1 MRNFL
6 LFVLFANLSFS
17 QQNET
22 FVSANEKYNSGDFV
36 TAIKK
41 YNEIIINGD
50 HSPEVYFNLG
60 NAYYKLDSLAL
71 GIYYYETGLKYFPND
86 FNLTQNLEYLNNL
99 TIDDIEPLPLDVVSK
114 QAHYIFKYYSLHTWS
129 ILCITLGGISSFLF
143 LFYYLSN
150 STIIKRTT
158 FTLFVLSLI
167 LTFCL
172 LLVSYS
178 NYNAQNNFQYAI
190 VFDETV
196 EVNLEPNNNSEVL
209 FELHEGAKIE
219 ILEDFDT
226 DWIKIKL
233 IDGQIGWV
241 IKNQIKV
248 I

>member
-6 LFVLFANLSFS
+6 LFVLFTNLIYS
-17 QQNET
+17 QQKDI
-22 FVSANEKYNSGDFV
+22 FVTANEKYNSGDFV
-36 TAIKK
+36 TAIEK

-71 GIYYYETGLKYFPND
+71 GIYYYEIGLKYFPND
-86 FNLTQNLEYLNNL
+86 FNLSQNLEYLNNL
-99 TIDDIEPLPLDVVSK
+99 TIDDIEPLPSDIVSK
-114 QAHYIFKYYSLHTWS
+114 QTDYIFNYFSLHTWS
-129 ILCITLGGISSFLF
+129 ILCVILGVISSFLF

-150 STIIKRTT
+150 STRIKRTS
-158 FTLFVLSLI
+158 FILFVLSLI

-172 LLVSYS
+172 LLVSYG
-178 NYNAQNNFQYAI
+178 NYTAQNNFQYAI

-196 EVNLEPNNNSEVL
+196 EVNLEPNKNSEVL
-209 FELHEGAKIE
+209 FELHEGTKIE
-219 ILEDFDT
+219 ILEDFDK

-233 IDGQIGWV
+233 SNGQEGWI

>member
-1 MRNFL
+1 MKNFL
-6 LFVLFANLSFS
+6 LFILFTNLIFS
-17 QQNET
+17 QQKEN

-36 TAIKK
+36 SAIQK

-71 GIYYYETGLKYFPND
+71 GIYYYEIGLKYFPND
-86 FNLTQNLEYLNNL
+86 FNLSQNLEYLNHL
-99 TIDDIEPLPLDVVSK
+99 TIDDIEALPFNIVSK
-114 QAHYIFKYYSLHTWS
+114 KTDYIFNYFSLHTWS
-129 ILCITLGGISSFLF
+129 LLCIALGVTSSFLF
-143 LFYYLSN
+143 LFYSLSN
-150 STIIKRTT
+150 STRIKRIT
-158 FTLFVLSLI
+158 FTLFVLSYI
-167 LTFCL
+167 LTSCL
-172 LLVSYS
+172 LFISFKK
-178 NYNAQNNFQYAI
+178 YNIQNNFQYAI

-209 FELHEGAKIE
+209 FELHEGTKIE
-219 ILEDFDT
+219 ILEDFDE

-233 IDGQIGWV
+233 ADGQIGWV

>member
-6 LFVLFANLSFS
+6 LFVLFINLSFS
-17 QQNET
+17 QQKET
-22 FVSANEKYNSGDFV
+22 FVIANEKYNSGDFV
-36 TAIKK
+36 SAIEK

-60 NAYYKLDSLAL
+60 NAYYKSDSLAL
-71 GIYYYETGLKYFPND
+71 GIYYYEIGLKYFPND
-86 FNLTQNLEYLNNL
+86 FNLSQNLEYLNHL
-99 TIDDIEPLPLDVVSK
+99 TINDIEPLPFDIVSK
-114 QAHYIFKYYSLHTWS
+114 QTDYIFNYFSLHTWA
-129 ILCITLGGISSFLF
+129 ILCIILGVTSSSLF

-150 STIIKRTT
+150 STRIKRTS

-172 LLVSYS
+172 LLVSFS

-209 FELHEGAKIE
+209 FELHEGTKIE
-219 ILEDFDT
+219 ILEDFDK

-233 IDGQIGWV
+233 KDGQIGWV